1 MLHVDSAIGIY
12 EWGGQRVANTLYH
25 HHIIQRKIDVIT
37 YNDPDIET
45 FIQSYANWI
54 ISNQGDKNG

>member
-1 MLHVDSAIGIY
+1 MLTVLLESMNG
-12 EWGGQRVANTLYH
+12 GGQRVANTLYH

-45 FIQSYANWI
+45 FIQSYAN
-54 ISNQGDKNG
+54 